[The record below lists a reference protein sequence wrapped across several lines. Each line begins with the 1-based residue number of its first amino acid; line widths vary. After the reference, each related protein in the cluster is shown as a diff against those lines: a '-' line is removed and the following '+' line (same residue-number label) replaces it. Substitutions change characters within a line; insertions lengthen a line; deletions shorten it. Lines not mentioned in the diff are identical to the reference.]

1 VKIIFAG
8 TPEFARSAL
17 LALIQTKHEIVCV
30 YTQPDRP
37 AGRGMQLK
45 PSPVKALAIEHG
57 LPVQQPLSLR
67 KSEAFD
73 QLQNYPCDLMVVAA
87 YGLILPQAVLDFPRL
102 GCINIHASL
111 LPRWRG
117 AAPIVR
123 AIQAGDEKTGISI
136 MQMEAGLD
144 TGPYYLRYEH
154 AIGATDNAQVLH
166 DQLAALGAKALLDSL
181 PIVFGAQTV
190 PTIQP
195 DIGVTYAHKILK
207 TEAPIDWDQEA
218 DAIVNKVRA
227 FDPFPGATTV
237 LNQTTLKIWSA
248 HVGSSLQEN
257 STNEPGKV
265 IALSAEHFV
274 VACKDG
280 SVTVT
285 ETQLPGGKRLAG
297 RAMMQAL
304 ASIAQPLRVQA
315 QLQ

>member
-8 TPEFARSAL
+8 TPQFARSAL
-17 LALIQTKHEIVCV
+17 LALIQAKHEVVCV

-45 PSPVKALAIEHG
+45 PSPVKALALEHG
-57 LPVQQPLSLR
+57 LPVEQPLSLR

-73 QLQNYPCDLMVVAA
+73 RLQTYPCDLMVVAA

-136 MQMEAGLD
+136 MQMAAGLD
-144 TGPYYLRYEH
+144 TGPYYLQYEQ
-154 AIGATDNAQVLH
+154 AIGGADNAQVLH

-181 PIVFGAQTV
+181 PIVFGAQTA

-195 DIGVTYAHKILK
+195 EIGVTYAHKILK
-207 TEAPIDWDQEA
+207 AEAPIDWDQVA
-218 DAIVNKVRA
+218 VTIVNKVRA

-237 LNQTTLKIWSA
+237 LNQTTLKVWSA
-248 HVGSSLQEN
+248 HIGSPLHEN
-257 STNEPGKV
+257 SVIKPGKV
-265 IALSAEHFV
+265 FALNAEYFV

-280 SVTVT
+280 SVNVT
-285 ETQLPGGKRLAG
+285 EAQLPGGKRLAG

-304 ASIAQPLRVQA
+304 TALAEPLCVQA

>member
-17 LALIQTKHEIVCV
+17 LALIQAGHDVVCV

-37 AGRGMQLK
+37 AGRGMLLK
-45 PSPVKALAIEHG
+45 PSPVKALALEHG
-57 LPVQQPLSLR
+57 LPVEQPLSLR
-67 KSEAFD
+67 KSDAFE
-73 QLQNYPCDLMVVAA
+73 QLQRYPCDLMVVAA

-144 TGPYYLRYEH
+144 TGPYYLQYEQ
-154 AIGATDNAQVLH
+154 AIGVNDNAQVLH
-166 DQLAALGAKALLDSL
+166 DQLAALGAKALLDAL
-181 PIVFGAQTV
+181 PIVFAGQIT
-190 PTIQP
+190 PTKQP
-195 DIGVTYAHKILK
+195 ENGVTYAQKILK
-207 TEAPIDWDQEA
+207 AEAPIDWDQLA
-218 DAIVNKVRA
+218 VTIVNQIRA

-237 LNQTTLKIWSA
+237 LNQKTIKIWSA
-248 HVGSSLQEN
+248 HVGSPMQEN
-257 STNEPGKV
+257 TLHKPGKV
-265 IALSAEHFV
+265 LAIHAEHFV

-280 SVTVT
+280 SVSVT
-285 ETQLPGGKRLAG
+285 EAQLPGGKRLAG
-297 RAMMQAL
+297 RAMVQAL
-304 ASIAQPLRVQA
+304 TALSEPLLVQVR
-315 QLQ
+315 LE

>member
-17 LALIQTKHEIVCV
+17 LALIQTKHEVVCV

-45 PSPVKALAIEHG
+45 PSPVKALALAHG
-57 LPVQQPLSLR
+57 LPVEQPLSLR
-67 KSEAFD
+67 KNEAFD

-154 AIGATDNAQVLH
+154 AIGVADNAQVLH
-166 DQLAALGAKALLDSL
+166 DQLAALGAKALIDSL
-181 PIVFGAQTV
+181 PIVFDAQTV
-190 PTIQP
+190 PTVQP
-195 DIGVTYAHKILK
+195 EIGVTYAQKILK
-207 TEAPIDWDQEA
+207 AEAPIDWDQVA
-218 DAIVNKVRA
+218 VTIVNKVRA

-248 HVGSSLQEN
+248 HIGSTLHEN
-257 STNEPGKV
+257 NVKEPGKV
-265 IALSAEHFV
+265 IALNAEHFV

-280 SVTVT
+280 SVHVT
-285 ETQLPGGKRLAG
+285 EAQLPGGKRLAG

-304 ASIAQPLRVQA
+304 TATPESLHMQA

>member
-17 LALIQTKHEIVCV
+17 AALIQAGHNIVCV

-45 PSPVKALAIEHG
+45 PSPVKALALEHG
-57 LPVQQPLSLR
+57 LPVEQPILLR
-67 KSEAFD
+67 KTEAFE
-73 QLQNYPCDLMVVAA
+73 QLKRYPCDLMVVAA

-144 TGPYYLRYEH
+144 TGPFYLQYEQ
-154 AIGATDNAQVLH
+154 AIAPSDNAQQLH

-181 PIVFGAQTV
+181 PIVFGGQTV
-190 PTIQP
+190 PTVQP
-195 DIGVTYAHKILK
+195 ELGVTYAHKILK
-207 TEAPIDWDQEA
+207 SEAPIIWDQPANFIENH
-218 DAIVNKVRA
+218 IRA

-237 LNQTTLKIWSA
+237 LNQKTIKVWSA
-248 HVGSSLQEN
+248 QIGSHKSEN
-257 STNEPGKV
+257 GALPGT
-265 IALSAEHFV
+265 ILALNADSFT
-274 VACKDG
+274 VACKDSAVQITG
-280 SVTVT
+280 A
-285 ETQLPGGKRLAG
+285 QLPGGKRVAG
-297 RAMMQAL
+297 RAMMQTLTAL
-304 ASIAQPLRVQA
+304 SEPLA
-315 QLQ
+315 LQVVLQ

>member
-8 TPEFARSAL
+8 TPEFAGAAL
-17 LALIQTKHEIVCV
+17 LALIQSGHDVVCV

-45 PSPVKALAIEHG
+45 HSPVKTLALEHG
-57 LPVQQPLSLR
+57 LPVEQPLSLR

-73 QLQNYPCDLMVVAA
+73 QLQKYPCDLMVVAA

-123 AIQAGDEKTGISI
+123 AIQAGDKKTGISI
-136 MQMEAGLD
+136 MKMEAGLD
-144 TGPYYLRYEH
+144 TGPYYLQYEQP
-154 AIGATDNAQVLH
+154 IGAADNAQVLH

-181 PIVFGAQTV
+181 PIVLSDKTV
-190 PTIQP
+190 PTEQP
-195 DIGVTYAHKILK
+195 EEGITYAQKILK
-207 TEAPIDWDQEA
+207 VEAPIDWGQMA
-218 DAIVNKVRA
+218 VTIVNQIRA

-237 LNQTTLKIWSA
+237 LNQKTLKIWSA
-248 HVGSSLQEN
+248 RIGSSTQETSLN
-257 STNEPGKV
+257 KLGTV
-265 IALSAEHFV
+265 LALNADHFV

-280 SVTVT
+280 SVHVT
-285 ETQLPGGKRLAG
+285 EAQLPGGKRLAG

-304 ASIAQPLRVQA
+304 TALSEPLHVQA
-315 QLQ
+315 LLQ

>member
-17 LALIQTKHEIVCV
+17 FALIQSEHEVVCV

-45 PSPVKALAIEHG
+45 PSPVKALALEHH
-57 LPVQQPLSLR
+57 LAVQQPVSLR
-67 KSEAFD
+67 KNEAFEE
-73 QLQNYPCDLMVVAA
+73 LQKFPCDLMVVAA
-87 YGLILPQAVLDFPRL
+87 YGLILPQIVLDFPRL

-123 AIQAGDEKTGISI
+123 AIEAGDEKTGISI

-144 TGPYYLRYEH
+144 TGPYYRQYEH
-154 AIGATDNAQVLH
+154 AIGIHDNAQVLH
-166 DQLAALGAKALLDSL
+166 DQLAALGATALLDSL
-181 PIVFGAQTV
+181 PIIFGGQIV
-190 PTIQP
+190 PTVQP
-195 DIGVTYAHKILK
+195 ETGVTYAQKIFK
-207 TEAPIDWDQEA
+207 AEAPINWDQA
-218 DAIVNKVRA
+218 AVTVANKIRA

-248 HVGSSLQEN
+248 HCGASLHESSA
-257 STNEPGKV
+257 NEPGR
-265 IALSAEHFV
+265 ILALNAEHFV
-274 VACKDG
+274 VACKQG
-280 SVTVT
+280 SVNITQA
-285 ETQLPGGKRLAG
+285 QLPGGKRLAG

-304 ASIAQPLRVQA
+304 TALSVPLHVQA
-315 QLQ
+315 RLQ

>member
-1 VKIIFAG
+1 MKIIFAG

-17 LALIQTKHEIVCV
+17 LALIQTKHEVVCV

-45 PSPVKALAIEHG
+45 PSPVKALALEHS
-57 LPVQQPLSLR
+57 LPVEQPLSLR

-144 TGPYYLRYEH
+144 TGPYYLRYEQV
-154 AIGATDNAQVLH
+154 IGVTDNAQVLH
-166 DQLAALGAKALLDSL
+166 DQLATLGAKALIDSL

-195 DIGVTYAHKILK
+195 EIGVTYAQKILK
-207 TEAPIDWDQEA
+207 AEAPIDWDQA
-218 DAIVNKVRA
+218 AVTIVNKVRA

-248 HVGSSLQEN
+248 HIGLPLQEN
-257 STNEPGKV
+257 SVTVPGKV
-265 IALSAEHFV
+265 ITLNTEHFV
-274 VACKDG
+274 VACKEG
-280 SVTVT
+280 FVNVT
-285 ETQLPGGKRLAG
+285 EAQLPGGKRLAG

-304 ASIAQPLRVQA
+304 TAIAEPLHLQA
-315 QLQ
+315 QLL